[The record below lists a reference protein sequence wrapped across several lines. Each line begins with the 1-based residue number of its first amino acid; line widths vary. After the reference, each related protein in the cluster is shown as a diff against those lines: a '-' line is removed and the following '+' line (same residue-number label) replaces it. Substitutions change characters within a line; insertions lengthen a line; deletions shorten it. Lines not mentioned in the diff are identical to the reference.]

1 MHHEVRD
8 VAMNENFSGIEPQD
22 LVGRYAAVRAA
33 DPQVSG
39 RLLTCETREEFRIL
53 RLTLSRPGAVV
64 GE

>member
-1 MHHEVRD
+1 
-8 VAMNENFSGIEPQD
+8 MNENFSGIEPQD
-22 LVGRYAAVRAA
+22 LVGGYAAVRAA

-53 RLTLSRPGAVV
+53 RLALSRPGAVV

>member
-1 MHHEVRD
+1 MHDEVRD
-8 VAMNENFSGIEPQD
+8 IAMNENFSGIEPEY
-22 LVGRYAAVRAA
+22 LVGGYAAVRAA

-53 RLTLSRPGAVV
+53 RLALSCPGAVV